1 MTIKNP
7 YLEKHI
13 KRELSFID
21 LDLPKTFNRETLLS
35 YLLFSLGIVT
45 KRDKKGIKAKILVTL
60 LMHKKP
66 LSADELQYLCKESRT
81 TVLFHL
87 KELMKRGL
95 IEKRISKY
103 MIREPNLGKLIKKLR
118 EDTNLILDKLE
129 SVAKKLDEIPF
140 E

>member
-103 MIREPNLGKLIKKLR
+103 IIREPNLGKLIKKLR